1 MKNKKLEL
9 ENQEQID
16 ELVDVSL
23 EDILAEFDMDDSWT
37 GEASPAA
44 ETAREAPAEEPAE
57 QEPAAEAAA
66 VEKPAEA
73 AEPVTGDTI
82 PLAKISDAVAAMA
95 AREAEEAKAREEAAE
110 AEQQAEKTPAAEQ
123 KVSGEEPVQ
132 KAPAENPVAPAAEEE
147 KAPETT
153 EDNAAQEKA
162 EQAEPVTGDTV
173 PLENIAQ
180 AVPPAEPVSGDT
192 VPLENISDAVVPERQ
207 EASDDTVRLDDL
219 SQVEASGNPV
229 PGQRL
234 EEEPRKEEPRRE
246 PIVFDPRARMREL
259 KRKIIAGPE
268 KRYYELS
275 EKGVIKYQLG
285 MLMCLLVIGASVGIS
300 LCFDTGVLSESRLKM
315 TVFAQVMAL
324 LVGGL
329 LGSGLMIDGIA
340 DVFHGKF
347 TMNTWLAVTF
357 LACCADSVFCL
368 MEERIPVCAAFTLEV
383 GMALWAAYHRRVT
396 EMGQMDTLRKAT
408 RLNGLVFGEDFLD
421 GRPAVLKNIGQVED
435 FMDHYQETS
444 GPERAQ
450 NIYAGLSLALAVA
463 VAALTAVLNGI
474 SMGVQ
479 ILSTTLLVAVPAS
492 FFIAV
497 TRPGAVLERRLH
509 AMGTVLCG
517 WRGTKALCRKCVY
530 PLYDGDIFPS
540 GAAKLNGVKFYGGRN
555 PEQIIAFAAALMR
568 VNGGGLEQIFEELLI
583 SRNGARYEVENVRFY
598 GNGGIG
604 GEICE
609 EPVLMG
615 SLEFLKDM
623 GVEIP
628 DGVMV
633 KQAVYVSVD
642 GDLCGLFAINYNR
655 MKNATMGL
663 VSLCANRR
671 VKTVMM
677 AEDFML
683 TGSFMKEKFGVNTRR
698 MLFPS
703 REERAEL
710 GARTPEEDAP
720 VMALTTQAGLG
731 PAAYAVGGAHAL
743 RKTCKMGAGIHILG
757 GLLGVLIMLALCI
770 QGSAHL
776 LNPVRIL
783 LYQLVWTVP
792 GLVIT
797 EGARTL

>member
-1 MKNKKLEL
+1 MNEKELEL
-9 ENQEQID
+9 EDQELID
-16 ELVDVSL
+16 ISL
-23 EDILAEFDMDDSWT
+23 EDILEEFEMDEEPTEELPEELLEQTRSDSVPEPEPVEEVT
-37 GEASPAA
+37 PE
-44 ETAREAPAEEPAE
+44 EAPAEEPAE
-57 QEPAAEAAA
+57 
-66 VEKPAEA
+66 
-73 AEPVTGDTI
+73 T
-82 PLAKISDAVAAMA
+82 
-95 AREAEEAKAREEAAE
+95 
-110 AEQQAEKTPAAEQ
+110 
-123 KVSGEEPVQ
+123 EEPHC
-132 KAPAENPVAPAAEEE
+132 A
-147 KAPETT
+147 
-153 EDNAAQEKA
+153 
-162 EQAEPVTGDTV
+162 VT
-173 PLENIAQ
+173 
-180 AVPPAEPVSGDT
+180 
-192 VPLENISDAVVPERQ
+192 
-207 EASDDTVRLDDL
+207 DDTVRLDDL
-219 SQVEASGNPV
+219 RQAIVQQAAVTEDTIPLEDISDAVAETQKVSDDTVRLDQLSQVEATGESSL
-229 PGQRL
+229 GQPL
-234 EEEPRKEEPRRE
+234 EEDEEQAPQMEELRRE

-275 EKGVIKYQLG
+275 EKGVMKYQLG
-285 MLMCLLVIGASVGIS
+285 ILMCLVVIGASVGIS
-300 LCFDTGVLSESRLKM
+300 LCFENGVISENRLRF
-315 TVFAQVMAL
+315 TVFVQVLGLMM
-324 LVGGL
+324 GGL
-329 LGSGLMIDGIA
+329 LGCGLMIDGIG
-340 DVFHGKF
+340 DLFHGRF
-347 TMNTWLAVTF
+347 TLNTWLVFTF

-368 MEERIPVCAAFTLEV
+368 MEQRVPVCAAFTLEV

-421 GRPAVLKNIGQVED
+421 GRPVVLKNMGQVED
-435 FMDHYQETS
+435 FMDHYGAVS

-450 NIYAGLSLALAVA
+450 NIYAGLTLVLAIA
-463 VAALTAVLNGI
+463 VAALTAMLNGW

-497 TRPGAVLERRLH
+497 TRPSAVLERRLH

-517 WRGTKALCRKCVY
+517 WKGVKALCRKCVY

-540 GAAKLNGVKFYGGRN
+540 GAAKLNGVKFYGTRN

-568 VNGGGLEQIFEELLI
+568 VNGGGLEPIFEELLI
-583 SRNGARYEVENVRFY
+583 GRNGARYEVENVRFY

-604 GEICE
+604 GEILE

-615 SLEFLKDM
+615 SLDFLKDM

-633 KQAVYVSVD
+633 RQAVYVSVD

-663 VSLCANRR
+663 VSLCTNRR

-698 MLFPS
+698 MIFPD
-703 REERAEL
+703 RDQRAEL
-710 GARTPEEDAP
+710 AARTPEEDAH

-731 PAAYAVGGAHAL
+731 PAAYAVSGAHAL
-743 RKTCKMGAGIHILG
+743 RKTCKMGAGVHILG

-776 LNPVRIL
+776 LSPVRVL
-783 LYQLVWTVP
+783 LYQLVWLIP
-792 GLVIT
+792 GFIVT
-797 EGARTL
+797 EGARSM

>member
-1 MKNKKLEL
+1 MNEKELEL
-9 ENQEQID
+9 EGQ

-23 EDILAEFDMDDSWT
+23 DELLKEFNIDDEWLEETVTIPAQEPVEVSVDIELEPVEETVSQEIPEVKIP
-37 GEASPAA
+37 EASVEESA
-44 ETAREAPAEEPAE
+44 EDASEEPAE
-57 QEPAAEAAA
+57 ETVEEAVQEIAEEIPEVAT
-66 VEKPAEA
+66 EEIQEEA
-73 AEPVTGDTI
+73 PKTTVTDDTVR
-82 PLAKISDAVAAMA
+82 LNDVREAVARQTA
-95 AREAEEAKAREEAAE
+95 
-110 AEQQAEKTPAAEQ
+110 
-123 KVSGEEPVQ
+123 V
-132 KAPAENPVAPAAEEE
+132 
-147 KAPETT
+147 T
-153 EDNAAQEKA
+153 E
-162 EQAEPVTGDTV
+162 
-173 PLENIAQ
+173 
-180 AVPPAEPVSGDT
+180 DT
-192 VPLENISDAVVPERQ
+192 VPLENISDAVVE
-207 EASDDTVRLDDL
+207 EEEVSDDTVRLDDL
-219 SQVEASGNPV
+219 SEVDSAEDSAL
-229 PGQRL
+229 GQRL
-234 EEEPRKEEPRRE
+234 NEEEEEVPPAPVEEVRRE

-259 KRKIIAGPE
+259 KRQIIAGPE
-268 KRYYELS
+268 KRYYELT
-275 EKGVIKYQLG
+275 EKGVLKYQMG
-285 MLMCLLVIGASVGIS
+285 MLMCILVIAASACIS
-300 LCFDTGVLSESRLKM
+300 VFFDTGVISENRLRF
-315 TVFAQVMAL
+315 TVFTQVLGL

-340 DVFHGKF
+340 DLFKGKF
-347 TMNTWLAVTF
+347 TLNTWLAVTF

-368 MEERIPVCAAFTLEV
+368 MEQRVPVCAAFTLEV

-408 RLNGLVFGEDFLD
+408 RLNGLVFEEDFLD
-421 GRPAVLKNIGQVED
+421 DRPGVLKTMGQVRD
-435 FMDHYQETS
+435 FMDHYGEIS

-450 NIYAGLSLALAVA
+450 NIYAGLTLILAVA
-463 VAALTAVLNGI
+463 VAALTTVLNGW

-497 TRPGAVLERRLH
+497 TRPGAVMERRLH
-509 AMGTVLCG
+509 AMGTVICG
-517 WRGTKALCRKCVY
+517 WKGVKELCRKCVY
-530 PLYDGDIFPS
+530 PLYDGDIFPA
-540 GAAKLNGVKFYGGRN
+540 GAAKLNGVKFYGSRN

-568 VNGGGLEQIFEELLI
+568 ANGGGLEPIFEELLI
-583 SRNGARYEVENVRFY
+583 SRNGARYEVENIHFY

-615 SLEFLKDM
+615 SLDFLKDM

-655 MKNATMGL
+655 MKHATMGL
-663 VSLCANRR
+663 VSLCSNRR

-698 MLFPS
+698 MLFPD
-703 REERAEL
+703 RDQRAEL
-710 GARTPEEDAP
+710 GARTPAEGAP
-720 VMALTTQAGLG
+720 AMALTTQAGLG
-731 PAAYAVGGAHAL
+731 PAAYAVGGAHSL
-743 RKTCKMGAGIHILG
+743 RKTCKMGAGVHILG

-776 LNPVRIL
+776 LSPVRIL
-783 LYQLVWTVP
+783 LYQLAWTIP

-797 EGARTL
+797 EGARSM

>member
-1 MKNKKLEL
+1 MNEKELEL
-9 ENQEQID
+9 EGQ

-23 EDILAEFDMDDSWT
+23 EELLAEFDIDEEWLEET
-37 GEASPAA
+37 GPVFV
-44 ETAREAPAEEPAE
+44 
-57 QEPAAEAAA
+57 QE
-66 VEKPAEA
+66 
-73 AEPVTGDTI
+73 
-82 PLAKISDAVAAMA
+82 MA
-95 AREAEEAKAREEAAE
+95 APAE
-110 AEQQAEKTPAAEQ
+110 AEQAAEPEP
-123 KVSGEEPVQ
+123 VEEEPEVVS
-132 KAPAENPVAPAAEEE
+132 EETLAEEPPVE
-147 KAPETT
+147 ASAEALPE
-153 EDNAAQEKA
+153 EPAREIP
-162 EQAEPVTGDTV
+162 EEEPQAPVTDDTV
-173 PLENIAQ
+173 RLDDLSEAIAQ
-180 AVPPAEPVSGDT
+180 HEKVTEDT
-192 VPLENISDAVVPERQ
+192 VPLENISDAVTEEQ
-207 EASDDTVRLDDL
+207 EVSEDTVRLDDL
-219 SQVEASGNPV
+219 SEVDAAEESAL
-229 PGQRL
+229 GQRL
-234 EEEPRKEEPRRE
+234 DEEEEETPPAPMEELRRE

-259 KRKIIAGPE
+259 KRQIIAGPE
-268 KRYYELS
+268 KRYYELT
-275 EKGVIKYQLG
+275 EKGVLKYQLG
-285 MLMCLLVIGASVGIS
+285 MLMCLLVIAASVGIS
-300 LCFDTGVLSESRLKM
+300 VCFDSGVISESRLRF
-315 TVFAQVMAL
+315 TVFTQVLGL

-340 DVFHGKF
+340 DLFRGKF
-347 TMNTWLAVTF
+347 TLNTWLLFAF

-368 MEERIPVCAAFTLEV
+368 MEQRVPVCAAFTLEV
-383 GMALWAAYHRRVT
+383 AMAMWAAYHRRVT

-421 GRPAVLKNIGQVED
+421 GRPGVLKTMGQVED
-435 FMDHYQETS
+435 FMESYAETS

-450 NIYAGLSLALAVA
+450 NVYAALTLLLALAVA
-463 VAALTAVLNGI
+463 ALTVMLNSW

-509 AMGTVLCG
+509 AMGTVICG
-517 WRGTKALCRKCVY
+517 WKGVKELCRKCVF

-568 VNGGGLEQIFEELLI
+568 VNGGGLEPIFEELLI
-583 SRNGARYEVENVRFY
+583 SRNGARYEVENVHFY

-615 SLEFLKDM
+615 SLDFLKDM

-655 MKNATMGL
+655 MKHATMGL
-663 VSLCANRR
+663 VSLCTNRR
-671 VKTVMM
+671 VKTAMM

-698 MLFPS
+698 MLFPD
-703 REERAEL
+703 REQRAEL
-710 GARTPEEDAP
+710 GAKIPEEDAR

-731 PAAYAVGGAHAL
+731 PAAYAVSGAHAM
-743 RKTCKMGAGIHILG
+743 RKTCKMGAGVHILG

-776 LNPVRIL
+776 LSPVRIL
-783 LYQLVWTVP
+783 LYQLVWVIP

-797 EGARTL
+797 EGARSM

>member
-1 MKNKKLEL
+1 MNEKELEL
-9 ENQEQID
+9 ENQD
-16 ELVDVSL
+16 LAAVPL
-23 EDILAEFDMDDSWT
+23 EEILAEFDLDLDDEKIEDTRSMPVLT
-37 GEASPAA
+37 NTLVEAPVEELS
-44 ETAREAPAEEPAE
+44 EEVPAEETAE
-57 QEPAAEAAA
+57 
-66 VEKPAEA
+66 
-73 AEPVTGDTI
+73 
-82 PLAKISDAVAAMA
+82 
-95 AREAEEAKAREEAAE
+95 
-110 AEQQAEKTPAAEQ
+110 
-123 KVSGEEPVQ
+123 EEPV
-132 KAPAENPVAPAAEEE
+132 EEE
-147 KAPETT
+147 PQ
-153 EDNAAQEKA
+153 ED
-162 EQAEPVTGDTV
+162 VV
-173 PLENIAQ
+173 
-180 AVPPAEPVSGDT
+180 
-192 VPLENISDAVVPERQ
+192 SDA
-207 EASDDTVRLDDL
+207 TVRLDDL
-219 SQVEASGNPV
+219 SQI
-229 PGQRL
+229 PGQQEAVTEDTVQLVEISDAVVQNQESVDHTVRLDNLSEVESAEDASVGQPL
-234 EEEPRKEEPRRE
+234 EEDEEPVTRMEELHRK
-246 PIVFDPRARMREL
+246 PIIFDPRARMREL

-275 EKGVIKYQLG
+275 EKGVAKYHLG
-285 MLMCLLVIGASVGIS
+285 LLLCLVVIGLSVGIS
-300 LCFDTGVLSESRLKM
+300 VCFDTGVISGNRLRF
-315 TVFAQVMAL
+315 TVFVQVLGLMM
-324 LVGGL
+324 GGL
-329 LGSGLMIDGIA
+329 LGSGLMIDGIG
-340 DVFHGKF
+340 DLFRGRF
-347 TMNTWLAVTF
+347 TLNTWLAFAF
-357 LACCADSVFCL
+357 LACCGDSVFCL
-368 MEERIPVCAAFTLEV
+368 MEQRVPVCAAFTLEV
-383 GMALWAAYHRRVT
+383 AMALWAAYHRRIT

-408 RLNGLVFGEDFLD
+408 RLNALVFEEDFLED
-421 GRPAVLKNIGQVED
+421 RPAVLKTLGQVED
-435 FMDHYQETS
+435 FMDHFEEVS

-450 NIYAGLSLALAVA
+450 NIYAGVTLLLSIA

-517 WRGTKALCRKCVY
+517 WKGTKALCRKCVY

-540 GAAKLNGVKFYGGRN
+540 GAAKLNGVKFYGNRN

-568 VNGGGLEQIFEELLI
+568 VNGGGLEQIFEDLLI

-604 GEICE
+604 GEILE

-615 SLEFLKDM
+615 SLDFLKDM

-655 MKNATMGL
+655 MKHATMGL
-663 VSLCANRR
+663 VSLCTNHR

-683 TGSFMKEKFGVNTRR
+683 TASFMKDKFGVNTRR
-698 MLFPS
+698 MIFPD
-703 REERAEL
+703 REQRAEL
-710 GARTPEEDAP
+710 AAKEPPLDAK

-743 RKTCKMGAGIHILG
+743 RKTCKTGAAIHILG
-757 GLLGVLIMLALCI
+757 GVLGVLIMLALCI

-783 LYQLVWTVP
+783 LYQLVWTIP

-797 EGARTL
+797 EGARSM

>member
-1 MKNKKLEL
+1 MNEKELEL
-9 ENQEQID
+9 EGQ

-23 EDILAEFDMDDSWT
+23 EELLAEFHIDDEWL
-37 GEASPAA
+37 E
-44 ETAREAPAEEPAE
+44 ETVTIPVPELMEVSVES
-57 QEPAAEAAA
+57 EPAAEA
-66 VEKPAEA
+66 
-73 AEPVTGDTI
+73 EPV
-82 PLAKISDAVAAMA
+82 
-95 AREAEEAKAREEAAE
+95 
-110 AEQQAEKTPAAEQ
+110 
-123 KVSGEEPVQ
+123 EEPVSEEIPAEEIPE
-132 KAPAENPVAPAAEEE
+132 APAEVIAEEI
-147 KAPETT
+147 PE
-153 EDNAAQEKA
+153 EPADEVQE
-162 EQAEPVTGDTV
+162 EEPDSGVTGDTV
-173 PLENIAQ
+173 PLDDVRDAVAHQ
-180 AVPPAEPVSGDT
+180 AAVTEDT
-192 VPLENISDAVVPERQ
+192 VPLENISDAVAE
-207 EASDDTVRLDDL
+207 EKEEDISDDTVRLDDL
-219 SQVEASGNPV
+219 SEVDSPAESAL
-229 PGQRL
+229 GQRL
-234 EEEPRKEEPRRE
+234 NEEEEEVPPAEELHRE

-259 KRKIIAGPE
+259 KRQIIAGPE
-268 KRYYELS
+268 KRYYELT
-275 EKGVIKYQLG
+275 EKGVLKYQLG
-285 MLMCLLVIGASVGIS
+285 MLMCILVIGASVGIS
-300 LCFDTGVLSESRLKM
+300 VCFDTGVISENRLRF
-315 TVFAQVMAL
+315 TVFTQVLGLMM
-324 LVGGL
+324 GGL

-340 DVFHGKF
+340 DLFRGKF
-347 TMNTWLAVTF
+347 TLNTWLAVTF
-357 LACCADSVFCL
+357 LACCGDSVFCL
-368 MEERIPVCAAFTLEV
+368 MEQRVPVCAAFTLEV

-408 RLNGLVFGEDFLD
+408 RLNSLVFEEDFLD
-421 GRPAVLKNIGQVED
+421 GRPGVLKTMGQVDD
-435 FMDHYQETS
+435 FMGSYEEVS

-450 NIYAGLSLALAVA
+450 NIYAGLALLLSIA
-463 VAALTAVLNGI
+463 VAALTTVLNGW

-497 TRPGAVLERRLH
+497 TRPSAVLERRLH
-509 AMGTVLCG
+509 AMGTVICG
-517 WRGTKALCRKCVY
+517 WKGVKELCRKCVY
-530 PLYDGDIFPS
+530 PLYDGDIFPA
-540 GAAKLNGVKFYGGRN
+540 GAAKLNGVKFYGSRN

-568 VNGGGLEQIFEELLI
+568 ANGGGLEPIFEELLI
-583 SRNGARYEVENVRFY
+583 SRNGARYDVENVHFY

-615 SLEFLKDM
+615 SLDFLKDM

-655 MKNATMGL
+655 MKHATMGL
-663 VSLCANRR
+663 VSLCTNRR

-683 TGSFMKEKFGVNTRR
+683 TASFMKDKFGVNTRR
-698 MLFPS
+698 MLFPN

-710 GARTPEEDAP
+710 GARIPAEDALA
-720 VMALTTQAGLG
+720 MALTTQAGLG

-743 RKTCKMGAGIHILG
+743 RKTCKMGAGVHIFG

-783 LYQLVWTVP
+783 LYQLVWTIP

-797 EGARTL
+797 EGARSM